1 MGVLLGVFE
10 DPTMKATLDRTGGR
24 MHPAGRVA
32 LLSSGD
38 PALSLYGPSHR
49 AGEGCLHSVYLVG
62 F

>member
-1 MGVLLGVFE
+1 MFE